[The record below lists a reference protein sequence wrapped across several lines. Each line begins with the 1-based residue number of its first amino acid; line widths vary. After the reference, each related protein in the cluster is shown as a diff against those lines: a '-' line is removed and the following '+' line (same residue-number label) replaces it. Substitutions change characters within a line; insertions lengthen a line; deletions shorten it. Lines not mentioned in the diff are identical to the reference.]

1 MEFHIVRSDLLNE
14 LQLMMGVIEKKNTM
28 PILANI
34 CIKAENNQLVLQA
47 TDLEVG
53 IISSCPA
60 QVLEP
65 GEITV
70 HAKNLQDMLNT
81 FSDAQ
86 VSFSMNE
93 GTMLDLVCGSAQFSI
108 ETMSTQDFPS
118 IPECEFAT
126 AIQFQVGFFKDCIAK
141 VLFSVSTDPHKY
153 ALNGSLLKVLSGEL
167 SLVSTDGH
175 RMSVVNKA
183 LGPEFQDLDII
194 IPRKTLLELQK
205 SLKTSD
211 PEEGF
216 QIDFVENRI
225 FFKIGPRVLFS
236 RLIDGK
242 FPDYHKAIPV
252 GNDKTII
259 IDRVKLFE
267 IVRRKS
273 VLSSDKSKLVR
284 LSFSPGEMVV
294 VLKNA
299 ERGESIDKLAIEYE
313 AEAVDVGFNVDYLLE
328 FLKNMS
334 AEKIEIHIKDHA
346 SQGLFQLVNEE
357 DTGLDYK
364 HIIMPMRLTG

>member
-1 MEFHIVRSDLLNE
+1 MEFHIVRNDLLSE

-34 CIKAENNQLVLQA
+34 FIRAENNHLILQA

-53 IISSCPA
+53 IISQCPA
-60 QVLEP
+60 QVIEP

-81 FSDAQ
+81 FSDSQ

-93 GTMLDLVCGSAQFSI
+93 GTMLNLDCGAAQFSI

-126 AIQFQVGFFKDCIAK
+126 PIKFRVGFFTDCINK

-153 ALNGSLLKVLSGEL
+153 ALNGSLLRVAAGDLA
-167 SLVSTDGH
+167 LVSTDGH
-175 RMSVVNKA
+175 RMSVVNKG
-183 LGPEFQDLDII
+183 LGPDFNDMDII
-194 IPRKTLLELQK
+194 IPRKTLVELLK
-205 SLKTSD
+205 SLKATSSD
-211 PEEGF
+211 EEF
-216 QIDFVENRI
+216 EIDFVENRI

-242 FPDYHKAIPV
+242 FPDYNKAIPLN
-252 GNDKTII
+252 NDKSFVLE
-259 IDRVKLFE
+259 RSKLLE

-284 LSFSPGEMVV
+284 LSFGPGEMVV

-299 ERGESIDKLAIEYE
+299 ERGESIDKLSVDYDGEM
-313 AEAVDVGFNVDYLLE
+313 VDVGFNVDYLLE
-328 FLKNMS
+328 FLKNMNV
-334 AEKIEIHIKDHA
+334 EKIEINIRDNA
-346 SQGLFQLVNEE
+346 SQGLFKLVDEGEE
-357 DTGLDYK
+357 LDYK